1 MTCIGKK
8 KKKST
13 NGQVDIDNSCM
24 WGGMDPVWPR
34 TDLNTHEKHLCK
46 LLPSFRFTLPNM
58 VCLLLSSSARPRVKK
73 NWLPLSCGPAFA
85 MATKPLRLKRNL
97 EWNSSYR
104 FRKKQV
110 FHGEFLRKMISTSA
124 TFSSCSGDK
133 FVNTSYKWFTLM
145 ILLKEI
151 KKRSDLEWPAID
163 GLSTFPC
170 SSGISPLNNEVTHH
184 SVKHCAIVVTLRIE
198 RYQTIR

>member
-1 MTCIGKK
+1 MKNIYVNCYRPSDLPCRIWCAYCWARLHVPGWRRTDCRCHVARHSPWQPNLSDWSAIWSETHPTGLEKK
-8 KKKST
+8 K
-13 NGQVDIDNSCM
+13 
-24 WGGMDPVWPR
+24 
-34 TDLNTHEKHLCK
+34 
-46 LLPSFRFTLPNM
+46 
-58 VCLLLSSSARPRVKK
+58 
-73 NWLPLSCGPAFA
+73 
-85 MATKPLRLKRNL
+85 
-97 EWNSSYR
+97 
-104 FRKKQV
+104 V

-124 TFSSCSGDK
+124 TFSSCLGDK

-151 KKRSDLEWPAID
+151 KKWSDLEWPAID